1 MSDLK
6 ATHPSRLQSHR
17 HRPYESVRRR
27 LLLAMPFAL
36 AACESGPPVRTSFPP
51 FDFSYLTR
59 LRLNVAT
66 IDIDNSWQAAPDPRE
81 VGAYAPIPPAAALH
95 QMALDRLAAGGG
107 SGRAVFTILDASLL
121 RFSGRV
127 EANFAVR
134 LSATSGDATRSAYA
148 EARVARS
155 QSFDDDDPATLRET
169 LYTLVKQAMDDMNVE
184 FEYQVR
190 RSLHDW
196 LQTTST
202 TAPLPPAVQTQD
214 LPPPPSG
221 APASL
226 APPPPPGAMS
236 PGAMSPPP
244 RMLRPPAMPRM
255 TDPND
260 QPD

>member
-6 ATHPSRLQSHR
+6 ATKAAIRPTAPHGSSR
-17 HRPYESVRRR
+17 PMARR
-27 LLLAMPFAL
+27 LLLGLPFAL
-36 AACESGPPVRTSFPP
+36 AACESRPPARTNYPP

-66 IDIDNSWQAAPDPRE
+66 IDIDNSWHAAPDPRE
-81 VGAYAPIPPAAALH
+81 VGAYAPIPPATALH
-95 QMALDRLAAGGG
+95 QMALDRLGAGGG

-121 RFSGRV
+121 RFSSRV
-127 EANFAVR
+127 EGVFAVR

-148 EARVARS
+148 EARVSRS
-155 QSFDDDDPATLRET
+155 LSLDDDDPATLREA

-202 TAPLPPAVQTQD
+202 TAPLPPPVRTQD
-214 LPPPPSG
+214 LPPPPNG

-226 APPPPPGAMS
+226 APPPPPAG
-236 PGAMSPPP
+236 MSPPP
-244 RMLRPPAMPRM
+244 GTLRPPAMPRM
-255 TDPND
+255 ADPNE
-260 QPD
+260 QPE